1 MIFVANQNGSHN
13 WREAMKTED
22 FLQGTELLWHTVCD
36 YDKPESERS
45 GQKAFPERLIDP
57 IGEGFLRLKA

>member
-36 YDKPESERS
+36 YDKPESER
-45 GQKAFPERLIDP
+45 
-57 IGEGFLRLKA
+57 

>member
-1 MIFVANQNGSHN
+1 MLGHRFVRKFNEVPVGMIFVANQNGSHN

-36 YDKPESERS
+36 YDKPESER
-45 GQKAFPERLIDP
+45 
-57 IGEGFLRLKA
+57 